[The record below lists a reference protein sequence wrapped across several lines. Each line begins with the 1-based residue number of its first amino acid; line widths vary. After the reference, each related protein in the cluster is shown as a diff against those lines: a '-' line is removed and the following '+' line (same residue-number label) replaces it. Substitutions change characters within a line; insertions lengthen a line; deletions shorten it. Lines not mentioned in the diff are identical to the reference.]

1 MTNELMGWQIFAA
14 SMAMVLFAAG
24 GNAMKRQAGAPE
36 RRLDLNLMVVFEAI
50 YRTRNLTAA
59 GEGLGLSQP
68 AVSHALSRL
77 RWTFDD
83 PLFVRLP
90 RGVQPTALADEIA
103 PYVTQG
109 IAIVRRGFERKAFDP
124 ATSTRLFTVAMSDIG
139 EVAHL
144 PPLLAALEGAPGV
157 RLRAVEMAPAEARAA
172 LADGRVDLALA
183 VNLRSAPPFRDAL
196 VVEHGYATVARVGHP
211 AIRTR
216 LTLAQF
222 RKARHLLVVPTGPV
236 KHGEVIERALRSR
249 RVDARI
255 AVQVAHFHPVA
266 AIVSRSDLIATVPRG
281 LAETMPRDRIRVFET
296 PIELP
301 QVRVSLYWHERYDR
315 DPGNA
320 WLREL
325 YLETARAVHASPREG
340 RLTATGV

>member
-1 MTNELMGWQIFAA
+1 
-14 SMAMVLFAAG
+14 
-24 GNAMKRQAGAPE
+24 MKHQVSALG
-36 RRLDLNLMVVFEAI
+36 RRVDLNLMVVFEAI

-59 GEGLGLSQP
+59 GEGLSLSQP
-68 AVSHALSRL
+68 AMSHALSRL

-83 PLFVRLP
+83 PLFVRLA
-90 RGVQPTALADEIA
+90 RGLRPTALAEEVA
-103 PYVTQG
+103 PFVAQG
-109 IAIVRRGFERKAFDP
+109 IATIRQGFERKAFDP
-124 ATSTRLFTVAMSDIG
+124 ATSTRLFTIAMSDIG

-144 PPLLAALEGAPGV
+144 PPVLAVLGESSDI
-157 RLRAVEMAPAEARAA
+157 RLRTVEMAPVEARTA

-211 AIRTR
+211 VIRSR
-216 LTLAQF
+216 LTAGQF
-222 RKARHLLVVPTGPV
+222 RRARHLLVMPTGPV
-236 KHGEVIERALRSR
+236 THGEVIERALRSPG
-249 RVDARI
+249 VDAKI
-255 AVQVAHFHPVA
+255 AIQVAHFHPVA

-296 PIELP
+296 PIALP
-301 QVRVSLYWHERYDR
+301 KVRISLYWHERCEK

-325 YLETARAVHASPREG
+325 YLRVIRKVHAKPRRKEG
-340 RLTATGV
+340 

>member
-1 MTNELMGWQIFAA
+1 
-14 SMAMVLFAAG
+14 
-24 GNAMKRQAGAPE
+24 MKQQVGALE
-36 RRLDLNLMVVFEAI
+36 RRVDLNLMVVFEAI
-50 YRTRNLTAA
+50 HRTRNLTAA
-59 GEGLGLSQP
+59 GQGLGLSQP
-68 AVSHALSRL
+68 AMSHALARL

-90 RGVQPTALADEIA
+90 RGLQPTALADAVA
-103 PYVTQG
+103 PYVKQG
-109 IAIVRRGFERKAFDP
+109 MATIRQGFERKPFDP

-144 PPLLAALEGAPGV
+144 PPVLAALDRAPGI
-157 RLRAVEMAPAEARAA
+157 RLRTVEMAPAEVRAA

-196 VVEHGYATVARVGHP
+196 VAEHGYATVARVGHP
-211 AIRTR
+211 AIRSR
-216 LTLAQF
+216 LTIAQF
-222 RKARHLLVVPTGPV
+222 RKARHLLVMPTGPV

-281 LAETMPRDRIRVFET
+281 LAETMPRARIRVFDT

-301 QVRVSLYWHERYDR
+301 KVRISLYWHECNDK
-315 DPGNA
+315 DAGNA

-325 YLETARAVHASPREG
+325 YLRAARAVHGSPRKE
-340 RLTATGV
+340 A